1 MEIES
6 WNDRREESCYERLR
20 NGKTFKL
27 PPSRMVTPPVWG
39 YEPAI
44 AITVGLKILGEALG
58 VAQQVGMLIDTTQIE
73 GDTIGQPDAGALSGG
88 SCTLGGGFRGG
99 AGRTSG
105 ALYLPLIV

>member
-58 VAQQVGMLIDTTQIE
+58 VAQQVGMPRLAVRGE
-73 GDTIGQPDAGALSGG
+73 HVG
-88 SCTLGGGFRGG
+88 SP
-99 AGRTSG
+99 GRRHGRHHPRRERRPATG
-105 ALYLPLIV
+105 